1 MHMFL
6 LEWCFEK
13 ERAPRALVGVLP
25 VVKAEVDHFMFP
37 HGAERVPNFCFLL
50 DLRAHESQQV
60 HKRKLF

>member
-1 MHMFL
+1 MNVFR
-6 LEWCFEK
+6 LELCSITY
-13 ERAPRALVGVLP
+13 RAARTLVGVLP

-37 HGAERVPNFCFLL
+37 HGAERVPDFRFLL